1 MLKGF
6 PDDGTIRQS
15 LRSFPY
21 SYLTVWIDFEGS
33 LVVTFASVIRGMPP
47 ENPYSNFTVE
57 SPCDTPLNTRALI

>member
-21 SYLTVWIDFEGS
+21 SYLTVWIDFEGP
-33 LVVTFASVIRGMPP
+33 LVVTLALRIRGAPS

-57 SPCDTPLNTRALI
+57 SPWDIPLITRALI